1 MSNSLENLIIAEEK
15 AKKLF
20 QEIENR
26 NLIQSGIFE
35 SELNT
40 SIYKL
45 AYELFQIETYWHKRI
60 VRAGENTLFPYN
72 ENPIDRILNDDDILF
87 LDFGPIFEEW
97 EADFGRTFVIGN
109 NSRKIKLKNDVEI
122 AWHAAK
128 AWILSQEKSTGSE
141 VFAYLKNLAKSYDWE
156 FGGEIGGHLI
166 GKYPHEKLEPKNYS
180 LYIHPENHS
189 TIFSKSENNFD
200 KNWVLEIHFIDL
212 QNRIGSFFEQVLF

>member
-200 KNWVLEIHFIDL
+200 KNWILEIHFIDL
-212 QNRIGSFFEQVLF
+212 QNRIGGFFEQVLF